1 MPTQKVG
8 TYYALHSRVIYLT
21 MLHMVL
27 AELAAEMLLKN
38 NLGCNILQSK
48 TGTEPQVGSK
58 DDLNKRASNMFI
70 SGVCYT

>member
-1 MPTQKVG
+1 
-8 TYYALHSRVIYLT
+8 
-21 MLHMVL
+21 MVL
-27 AELAAEMLLKN
+27 AENAAEMLLKN